1 MLELKLLVPCLQEM
15 SNFDKSLVQHGI
27 FSYNFRIKN
36 LRDLVDHQVNI
47 RLENIVSEIED
58 PAGSISSGK
67 GELVPLISIFL
78 ENPYQVI
85 EHNL

>member
-1 MLELKLLVPCLQEM
+1 MLELKLLVPCLQIM

-58 PAGSISSGK
+58 PAGSISSRRAK
-67 GELVPLISIFL
+67 LIPLISIFL